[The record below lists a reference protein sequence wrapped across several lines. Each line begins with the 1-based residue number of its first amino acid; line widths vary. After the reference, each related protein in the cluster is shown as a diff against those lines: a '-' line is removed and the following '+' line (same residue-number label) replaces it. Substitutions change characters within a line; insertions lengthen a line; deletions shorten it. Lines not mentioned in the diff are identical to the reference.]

1 MPLGL
6 LLADMN
12 NLALCLVLLIAQPA
26 LIAAESFI
34 VFAGG
39 GNAVDGGPATG
50 VKLIQPFSIVV
61 NADGSAWTAEQDGNR
76 IRRMTSDGSITTVV
90 GTGVKGTAGVGGP
103 GTKAEVNGPHHLLV
117 LPDGRLIIA
126 DTYNK
131 RVLQFDAKT
140 GVVAAFAGTGET
152 GFSGDGGPAVSA
164 TTSDAY
170 SIALSKDKETIY
182 LADIQNRRIRA
193 IAIKTGIITT
203 VAGNG
208 AKGAPKD
215 GELAASAPLMD
226 PRSVA
231 VDADGRLYIL
241 ERNGNCLR
249 VVENDGKIH
258 TVVGTGAKG
267 NSGDNGDA
275 KLATLNG
282 PKDLFIDHDGTVLIA
297 DCENHVIR
305 RYDPKSGQITR
316 VAGTGTKGNG
326 KPGKP
331 LETAL
336 DRPHGVHIGPDGSLY
351 ICDSNNGRIL
361 KLAR

>member
-1 MPLGL
+1 MPFSLW
-6 LLADMN
+6 LADMK
-12 NLALCLVLLIAQPA
+12 NLALCLVMIIAQPA

-39 GNAVDGGPATG
+39 GNTVDGGPATS

-61 NADGSAWTAEQDGNR
+61 NADGSAWTAEQDGHR
-76 IRRMTSDGSITTVV
+76 IRRMASDGSITTVV

-103 GTKAEVNGPHHLLV
+103 GTAAEVNGPHHLLV

-131 RVLQFDAKT
+131 RVLQFDDKT

-152 GFSGDGGPAVSA
+152 GFSGDGGPAISA
-164 TTSDAY
+164 KTSDAY
-170 SIALSKDKETIY
+170 SIALSKDKETVY

-241 ERNGNCLR
+241 ERNGHCLR
-249 VVENDGKIH
+249 VVEKDGKIF

-267 NSGDNGDA
+267 NSGDNGNA

-305 RYDPKSGQITR
+305 RYDPKSGNITR